1 MNNGQK
7 KFKTPS
13 LRGVQISR
21 RHDSYLAM
29 QPQVHPAW
37 KIDNGGGTQITPEVP
52 SVPIEIDEDRLQKQD
67 GIKTFDIDRM
77 EIILGNHRG
86 KRENT
91 FRVTL
96 M

>member
-1 MNNGQK
+1 
-7 KFKTPS
+7 
-13 LRGVQISR
+13 
-21 RHDSYLAM
+21 M

-37 KIDNGGGTQITPEVP
+37 KIDNGAGTQIAHEVP
-52 SVPIEIDEDRLQKQD
+52 SVPIEIDEDKLHKQD

-86 KRENT
+86 ELENA

-96 M
+96 I